1 MDFFPHCLSTY
12 MYMYITL
19 WVGITCVR
27 VGGWVWVCV
36 VTWCRL
42 VVLFVHVLM
51 YCWLMHAVVIQC

>member
-1 MDFFPHCLSTY
+1 

-19 WVGITCVR
+19 WVGDTCVR
-27 VGGWVWVCV
+27 VGEWVWVCV

-51 YCWLMHAVVIQC
+51 